1 MVDES
6 DVQNFFDSGDQLK
19 SIGGHAA
26 LVLAMEAG
34 GAGAMLL
41 LSLVLEASVFAPGLM
56 AFAGVLLGFAGGMTF
71 YSPREFRSARKAFS
85 ERDWRALAFS
95 IGDWVAPLVAGLG
108 GVWLAAQIIT
118 FG

>member
-6 DVQNFFDSGDQLK
+6 GIRGFFDSDDQLK
-19 SIGGHAA
+19 SMGGHAA

-56 AFAGVLLGFAGGMTF
+56 TFAGVLLGFAGGVTF
-71 YSPREFRSARKAFS
+71 YSPREFRSARAAFS
-85 ERDWRALAFS
+85 GRDWRKLAFS
-95 IGDWVAPLVAGLG
+95 VGDWVAPLVAGLF